1 MKHKFEKYCKDYEN
15 IENCQKAKADN
26 FKGWD
31 CHHRLE
37 THNSD
42 GERRL
47 VDITKKELIAL
58 GMYYN
63 RPANELIFLPS
74 SEHSSLHRKGKPMS
88 EESKKKLSEAH
99 KGKSVWNKGKKLSEE
114 TKKKLSETHKGKKL
128 SEEARKKMS
137 EAHKGKHHSEETK
150 KKLSEANKGKPS
162 WNKGKKMSK
171 ETRNKMGEVH
181 KGTRWYN
188 NGIINIRAKEC
199 PDGFVPG
206 MLLIYKETEK

>member
-1 MKHKFEKYCKDYEN
+1 MRYNFEYFCKDYEN
-15 IENCQKAKADN
+15 IENCQKALADN

-74 SEHSSLHRKGKPMS
+74 SEHNSLHKKGKR
-88 EESKKKLSEAH
+88 
-99 KGKSVWNKGKKLSEE
+99 
-114 TKKKLSETHKGKKL
+114 L
-128 SEEARKKMS
+128 SEEAKKKIS
-137 EAHKGKHHSEETK
+137 EAKEGKNYLQNTK
-150 KKLSEANKGKPS
+150 IK
-162 WNKGKKMSK
+162 
-171 ETRNKMGEVH
+171 
-181 KGTRWYN
+181 
-188 NGIINIRAKEC
+188 
-199 PDGFVPG
+199 
-206 MLLIYKETEK
+206 